1 MKEEKDLTLLKS
13 QESKEKNIV
22 MARPLRHLEAV
33 PVLQTQEELDED
45 EYIDGVSRIVI
56 TLLTSDK
63 TRLFPPA

>member
-13 QESKEKNIV
+13 QESKEKTIV